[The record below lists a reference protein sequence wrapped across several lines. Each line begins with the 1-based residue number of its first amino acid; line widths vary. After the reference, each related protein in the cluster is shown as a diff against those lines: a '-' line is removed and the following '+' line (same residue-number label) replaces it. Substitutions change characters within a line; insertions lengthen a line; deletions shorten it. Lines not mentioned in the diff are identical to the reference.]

1 MSIRNAI
8 NALLAKANPQKT
20 QPPATV
26 APSTPHVPPAPP
38 TYPGTQGTPQPP
50 TSKPTKVAKYGD
62 SILMTEAD
70 FAAFANKP
78 IGYLNVEK
86 NQLQQ
91 QLATAAAGGD
101 MNALVRLINEAVHLG
116 TSYAV
121 ALASERVNAGMQQD
135 FSILQD
141 AMSATFNTNSIDQLM
156 SSDER
161 YSDPTI
167 SAWAKSLVSQARE
180 IDPTATAADI
190 KAFVDASFQAQGLP
204 AFAAGTKSSTS
215 GKGGKGNNEVTET
228 KPMTAEERFNKMFG
242 EPEPTQTTQTTPAP
256 TQGVPNQSTMVGA
269 GVGGTPPAM

>member
-8 NALLAKANPQKT
+8 NALLAKTTSQKT

-26 APSTPHVPPAPP
+26 VPSTPPVPPAPP
-38 TYPGTQGTPQPP
+38 TYPGNPGTQDTTQPP
-50 TSKPTKVAKYGD
+50 TSKPPKVAKYGD

-91 QLATAAAGGD
+91 QLATAAVGGD
-101 MNALVRLINEAVHLG
+101 VTALVRLINEAVHLG

-135 FSILQD
+135 FSILQE

-167 SAWAKSLVSQARE
+167 STWAKSLVSQARA
-180 IDPTATAADI
+180 IDPEATAADI
-190 KAFVDASFQAQGLP
+190 KAYVDASFQAQGLP
-204 AFAAGTKSSTS
+204 AFVAGTKSSTR
-215 GKGGKGNNEVTET
+215 GKGEVTEP
-228 KPMTAEERFNKMFG
+228 KPMTAEERFNAMFG
-242 EPEPTQTTQTTPAP
+242 APEAAPTTQTTPAP

>member
-8 NALLAKANPQKT
+8 NALLAKTNPQKT

-26 APSTPHVPPAPP
+26 VPSTPPVQSAPP
-38 TYPGTQGTPQPP
+38 TYPGNPGTQDTTQPP

-91 QLATAAAGGD
+91 QLATAAVGGD

-141 AMSATFNTNSIDQLM
+141 AMSATFNTNSIEQLM
-156 SSDER
+156 ASDER

-167 SAWAKSLVSQARE
+167 STWAKALVSQARA
-180 IDPTATAADI
+180 IDPAATAADI
-190 KAFVDASFQAQGLP
+190 KAYVDASFQSHGLP
-204 AFAAGTKSSTS
+204 AFVAGTKSSTQ
-215 GKGGKGNNEVTET
+215 GKGEVTEP
-228 KPMTAEERFNKMFG
+228 KPMTAEERFNSMFG
-242 EPEPTQTTQTTPAP
+242 APEPAPTTQTTPAP